1 VRQVSSKVI
10 AIERATIGKSVI
22 KVLNLIALGQTQ
34 MALPFA
40 SGIVPEELEEVV
52 LENLIS
58 EIELKGYHFDCG
70 VFGLRK
76 LIDLLIA
83 YDCKDVLYKMI
94 N

>member
-1 VRQVSSKVI
+1 
-10 AIERATIGKSVI
+10 
-22 KVLNLIALGQTQ
+22 